1 MAAENHD
8 ERFQQHAEM
17 IQGLARMFAA
27 QHDFNQRVTLAIERI
42 EQTLAEVKTMQAD
55 MKNLLARMIEQG
67 TNGREA

>member
-1 MAAENHD
+1 VAAENHD